1 MRPVSAMLMRAS
13 VHDDPSISGRACD
26 TARDSGERKRL
37 LPVDTS
43 PSERRAEAVDGDQH
57 GGIGS
62 KSRDAAAALTRT
74 GPEDHSGSRRFSVNV
89 LSSFGFISLN
99 AGLMVWYVP
108 FLVSNLGLAAYG
120 MLSLANSLVLYL
132 AIVTDSLNGSVF
144 RYLGIE
150 LSQGDVAS
158 ANRTFNS
165 ALILAMFACCLL
177 LVPIGATIYLLP
189 LMFQVPPE
197 LVAATRFLLAAIGVA
212 TLAALVGGVF
222 GVSSLIR
229 HRFDLRNIVR
239 SLVALCR
246 VGVVALLFA
255 AESPSLVHVGIG
267 LILAATVGLA
277 GEVLLWRKLTP
288 ELSIDPRLIER
299 ARFRPLIGLG
309 GWSAINVIGLLF
321 IMQIDVVIVNKLL
334 GPEET
339 GRYASVL
346 LFPVLIYTMG
356 EAVLPVL
363 SPAIMAHYATG
374 ARQALQDLARRSVRL
389 LAVALALPIGLLCGM
404 GAPLLAR
411 WLGPAFADLETVLVL
426 LVAPLTINLAT
437 RPLSYVLTAYNEVK
451 IQGIVTLGLGAAN
464 VVLAI
469 ALVRAG
475 WGLAGVPAAAAL
487 VWTVR
492 NVLFVSSRSAVLLGL
507 RWYAFIGHL
516 AIGLL
521 AMAGVAALGRILRAL
536 WWPTDWLS
544 LAFLAAVIALAYGA
558 FAYFILMTK
567 ADRALVSSAFAR
579 RSAS

>member
-1 MRPVSAMLMRAS
+1 MQPANLMLTRAS
-13 VHDDPSISGRACD
+13 VPGEPSIPGRVREMAH
-26 TARDSGERKRL
+26 DSSERKL
-37 LPVDTS
+37 MLPFEPS
-43 PSERRAEAVDGDQH
+43 PSERWTGALHGDQP
-57 GGIGS
+57 GGAGS
-62 KSRDAAAALTRT
+62 KSLDTAAVPART
-74 GPEDHSGSRRFSVNV
+74 GQEDHSGSRRFSVNV
-89 LSSFGFISLN
+89 LSSVGFISLN
-99 AGLMVWYVP
+99 LGLMVWYVP

-144 RYLGIE
+144 RYLGID

-165 ALILAMFACCLL
+165 ALALALLACCVL
-177 LVPIGATIYLLP
+177 LVPVAVTCYLLP
-189 LMFQVPPE
+189 LMFQVPPD
-197 LVAATRFLLAAIGVA
+197 LVAATRLLLVAVGVTA
-212 TLAALVGGVF
+212 LTALVGGVF

-246 VGVVALLFA
+246 IGVVALLFA
-255 AESPSLVHVGIG
+255 AGSPSLVHVGIG
-267 LILAATVGLA
+267 LILAAAIGLA
-277 GEVLLWRKLTP
+277 GDILLWRKLTP
-288 ELSIDPRLIER
+288 ELSIDHCLIES

-309 GWSAINVIGLLF
+309 AWSAINVIGVLL
-321 IMQIDVVIVNKLL
+321 IMQIDVIIVNQLL
-334 GPEET
+334 GPEAT

-346 LFPVLIYTMG
+346 LFPVLIYTLG

-374 ARQALQDLARRSVRL
+374 EKQALQDLARRSVRL
-389 LAVALALPIGLLCGM
+389 LAVGLALPIGLLCGM
-404 GAPLLAR
+404 GAPLLTL
-411 WLGPAFADLETVLVL
+411 WLGPAFADLETVLLL

-437 RPLSYVLTAYNEVK
+437 RPLSYVLTAYNEVRV
-451 IQGIVTLGLGAAN
+451 QGLVTLALGAAN
-464 VVLAI
+464 IVLAI

-475 WGLAGVPAAAAL
+475 WGLVGVPAAAAL

-492 NVLFVSSRSAVLLGL
+492 NVLFVSSRSGLLLGL
-507 RWYAFIGHL
+507 RWYAFNGHL

-521 AMAGVAALGRILRAL
+521 GMAGVAALGRILCAL

-544 LAFLAAVIALAYGA
+544 LASFAAMIAIAYGA
-558 FAYFILMTK
+558 FAYFIFITK
-567 ADRALVSSAFAR
+567 ADRELIASVFAS

>member
-1 MRPVSAMLMRAS
+1 MQPASAMLTSVS
-13 VHDDPSISGRACD
+13 VHGDPSISACASEE
-26 TARDSGERKRL
+26 ARDSGERKRL
-37 LPVDTS
+37 RPVDGS
-43 PSERRAEAVDGDQH
+43 PPERWTGAARDQRGEVD
-57 GGIGS
+57 S
-62 KSRDAAAALTRT
+62 KSPDAAAALART

-89 LSSFGFISLN
+89 LSSVGFITLN
-99 AGLMVWYVP
+99 VGLMTWYVP

-144 RYLGIE
+144 RHLGIE
-150 LSQGDVAS
+150 LNQGDLAS

-165 ALILAMFACCLL
+165 ALILAVLASCLL
-177 LVPIGATIYLLP
+177 LVPIAVTCYLLP
-189 LMFQVPPE
+189 LMFQVPPD
-197 LVAATRFLLAAIGVA
+197 LVAATRFVLAAVGVTA
-212 TLAALVGGVF
+212 LAALVGGVF

-246 VGVVALLFA
+246 IGVVVLLFA
-255 AESPSLVHVGIG
+255 AEPPSLVHVGIG
-267 LILAATVGLA
+267 LILAAAIGLA
-277 GEVLLWRKLTP
+277 GDLLLWRKLTP
-288 ELSIDPRLIER
+288 ELSIDPRLTES

-309 GWSAINVIGLLF
+309 AWSAINVIGVLF
-321 IMQIDVVIVNKLL
+321 IMQVDVIIVNQLL
-334 GPEET
+334 GPEAT
-339 GRYASVL
+339 GRYASIL

-374 ARQALQDLARRSVRL
+374 NEQALQDLAKRSVRL
-389 LAVALALPIGLLCGM
+389 LAVWLALPIGLLCGM
-404 GAPLLAR
+404 GAPLLAL
-411 WLGPAFADLETVLVL
+411 WLGPAFADLEIVLVL

-451 IQGIVTLGLGAAN
+451 VQGLVTIALGAAN

-475 WGLAGVPAAAAL
+475 LGLAGVPAAAAL
-487 VWTVR
+487 VWTIR

-507 RWYAFIGHL
+507 PWYAFIGHF

-521 AMAGVAALGRILRAL
+521 GMAGVAALGRILCAL
-536 WWPTDWLS
+536 WWPTGWLP
-544 LAFLAAVIALAYGA
+544 LASFAAVIALAYGA
-558 FAYFILMTK
+558 LAYFVFMTK
-567 ADRALVSSAFAR
+567 TDRELVSSVFAR
-579 RSAS
+579 RRAS

>member
-1 MRPVSAMLMRAS
+1 MRPVSAVLTRAP
-13 VHDDPSISGRACD
+13 VHGDPSISGRACE
-26 TARDSGERKRL
+26 TARDSGERKQL

-43 PSERRAEAVDGDQH
+43 PSERWTGALHGDQRR
-57 GGIGS
+57 GVGS
-62 KSRDAAAALTRT
+62 KSLDAAAAFTRT
-74 GPEDHSGSRRFSVNV
+74 DPEKHSGSHRFSVNV
-89 LSSFGFISLN
+89 LSSLGFISLN
-99 AGLMVWYVP
+99 VGLMVWYVP

-144 RYLGIE
+144 RYLGID
-150 LSQGDVAS
+150 LNQGDVAS

-165 ALILAMFACCLL
+165 ALILAVFACCLL
-177 LVPIGATIYLLP
+177 LVPIAATSYLLP
-189 LMFQVPPE
+189 LLFQVPPD
-197 LVAATRFLLAAIGVA
+197 LVAATRFLLVAVGVTA
-212 TLAALVGGVF
+212 LTALVGGVF

-246 VGVVALLFA
+246 IGVVVLLFA
-255 AESPSLVHVGIG
+255 AESPSLVHVGVG
-267 LILAATVGLA
+267 LILAGAIGLA
-277 GEVLLWRKLTP
+277 GDVLLWRKLTP
-288 ELSIDPRLIER
+288 ELSIDLRLTES

-309 GWSAINVIGLLF
+309 AWSAINVIGILF
-321 IMQIDVVIVNKLL
+321 IMQVDVIVVNQLL
-334 GPEET
+334 GPEAT

-374 ARQALQDLARRSVRL
+374 DRQALQDLARRSVRL
-389 LAVALALPIGLLCGM
+389 LAIGLALPIGLLCGM
-404 GAPLLAR
+404 GAPLLTL
-411 WLGPAFADLETVLVL
+411 WLGPAFADLETVLLL

-451 IQGIVTLGLGAAN
+451 VQGLVTLVLGAAN
-464 VVLAI
+464 VALAI

-492 NVLFVSSRSAVLLGL
+492 NVFFVSSRSAVLLGL
-507 RWYAFIGHL
+507 RWYAFNGHL
-516 AIGLL
+516 SIGLL
-521 AMAGVAALGRILRAL
+521 GMAGVAALGRILCVL
-536 WWPTDWLS
+536 WWPADWLS
-544 LAFLAAVIALAYGA
+544 LASFAAVIAIAYGA
-558 FAYFILMTK
+558 FAYFIFMTK
-567 ADRALVSSAFAR
+567 ADRELVSSVLAK

>member
-1 MRPVSAMLMRAS
+1 MQPASAMLTSIS
-13 VHDDPSISGRACD
+13 VHGNPSISGCACEE
-26 TARDSGERKRL
+26 ARDSGERKRL
-37 LPVDTS
+37 RPVDARA
-43 PSERRAEAVDGDQH
+43 PERWTGASH
-57 GGIGS
+57 GGQRGEVGS
-62 KSRDAAAALTRT
+62 TSLDAVAAPTRT

-89 LSSFGFISLN
+89 LSSVGFITLN
-99 AGLMVWYVP
+99 VGLMVWYVP

-144 RYLGIE
+144 RYLGID
-150 LSQGDVAS
+150 LNQGDLAS

-165 ALILAMFACCLL
+165 ALILAVLASCLL
-177 LVPIGATIYLLP
+177 LVPIAATCYLLP
-189 LMFQVPPE
+189 LMFQVPPD
-197 LVAATRFLLAAIGVA
+197 LVAATRFVLAAVGVTA
-212 TLAALVGGVF
+212 LTALVGGVF
-222 GVSSLIR
+222 GVSSLVR

-246 VGVVALLFA
+246 IGVVVLLFA
-255 AESPSLVHVGIG
+255 AEPPSLVHVGIG
-267 LILAATVGLA
+267 LILASAIGLA
-277 GEVLLWRKLTP
+277 GDVLLWRKLTP
-288 ELSIDPRLIER
+288 ELSISPRLTES

-309 GWSAINVIGLLF
+309 AWSAINVIGVLF
-321 IMQIDVVIVNKLL
+321 IMQVDVIIVNQLL
-334 GPEET
+334 GPEAT

-374 ARQALQDLARRSVRL
+374 NEQALQDLAKRSVRL
-389 LAVALALPIGLLCGM
+389 IAIWLALPIGLLCGM
-404 GAPLLAR
+404 GAPLLAL

-451 IQGIVTLGLGAAN
+451 VQGLVTLALGAAN

-475 WGLAGVPAAAAL
+475 LGLAGVPAAAAL
-487 VWTVR
+487 VWTIR
-492 NVLFVSSRSAVLLGL
+492 NVLLVSSRSAVLLGL
-507 RWYAFIGHL
+507 RWYAFNGHL

-521 AMAGVAALGRILRAL
+521 GMAGVAALGRILCAL
-536 WWPTDWLS
+536 WWPAGWLS
-544 LAFLAAVIALAYGA
+544 LASFAAVIALAYGA
-558 FAYFILMTK
+558 FAYFVFMTK
-567 ADRALVSSAFAR
+567 RDRELVSSVFAR

>member
-1 MRPVSAMLMRAS
+1 MQPANLMLTRAS
-13 VHDDPSISGRACD
+13 VHGEPSIPGRVCEMAH
-26 TARDSGERKRL
+26 DSGERKRL
-37 LPVDTS
+37 LPLDPS
-43 PSERRAEAVDGDQH
+43 PSERWTGALHGDQP
-57 GGIGS
+57 GGAGS
-62 KSRDAAAALTRT
+62 KSLDTATVPART
-74 GPEDHSGSRRFSVNV
+74 GQEDHSGSRRFSVNV
-89 LSSFGFISLN
+89 LSSVGFISLN
-99 AGLMVWYVP
+99 LGLMVWYVP

-144 RYLGIE
+144 RYLGID

-165 ALILAMFACCLL
+165 ALALALLACCVL
-177 LVPIGATIYLLP
+177 LVPVAVTCYLLP
-189 LMFQVPPE
+189 LMFQVPPD
-197 LVAATRFLLAAIGVA
+197 LVAATRLLLVAVGVTA
-212 TLAALVGGVF
+212 LTALVGGVF

-246 VGVVALLFA
+246 IGVVALLFA
-255 AESPSLVHVGIG
+255 AGSPSLVHVGIG
-267 LILAATVGLA
+267 LILAAAIGLA
-277 GEVLLWRKLTP
+277 GDILLWRKLTP
-288 ELSIDPRLIER
+288 ELSIDHCLIES

-309 GWSAINVIGLLF
+309 AWSAINVIGVLF
-321 IMQIDVVIVNKLL
+321 IMQIDVIIVNQLL
-334 GPEET
+334 GPEAT

-346 LFPVLIYTMG
+346 LFPVLIYTLG

-374 ARQALQDLARRSVRL
+374 EKQALQDLARRSVRL
-389 LAVALALPIGLLCGM
+389 LAVGLALPIGLLCGM
-404 GAPLLAR
+404 GAPLLTL
-411 WLGPAFADLETVLVL
+411 WLGPAFADLETVLLL

-437 RPLSYVLTAYNEVK
+437 RPLSYVLTAYNEVRV
-451 IQGIVTLGLGAAN
+451 QGLVTLALGAAN
-464 VVLAI
+464 IVLAI

-492 NVLFVSSRSAVLLGL
+492 NVLFVSSRSGVLLGL
-507 RWYAFIGHL
+507 RWYAFNGHL

-521 AMAGVAALGRILRAL
+521 GMAGVAALGRILCAL

-544 LAFLAAVIALAYGA
+544 LASFAAMITIAYGA
-558 FAYFILMTK
+558 FAYFIFITK
-567 ADRALVSSAFAR
+567 ADRELIASVFAS

>member
-1 MRPVSAMLMRAS
+1 MRLVSAMPMRAS
-13 VHDDPSISGRACD
+13 VHGDPSISGLAGEK
-26 TARDSGERKRL
+26 ARDSGERKRL

-43 PSERRAEAVDGDQH
+43 PSERWTGALHGDQR
-57 GGIGS
+57 GGVGS
-62 KSRDAAAALTRT
+62 RSLDAAVALTRT

-89 LSSFGFISLN
+89 LSSVGFILLN
-99 AGLMVWYVP
+99 VGLMVWYVP
-108 FLVSNLGLAAYG
+108 FLVGNLGLPAYG

-132 AIVTDSLNGSVF
+132 SIVTDSLNGSVF
-144 RYLGIE
+144 RYLGID
-150 LSQGDVAS
+150 LNQGDVAS

-165 ALILAMFACCLL
+165 GLILAILACCLL
-177 LVPIGATIYLLP
+177 VVPIAATSYLLP
-189 LMFQVPPE
+189 LMFQVPPD
-197 LVAATRFLLAAIGVA
+197 LVAATRFLVVAVGVTA
-212 TLAALVGGVF
+212 LTALVGGVF

-239 SLVALCR
+239 SIVALCR
-246 VGVVALLFA
+246 IGVVVLLFA
-255 AESPSLVHVGIG
+255 AGSPSLVHVGVG
-267 LILAATVGLA
+267 LILAAVIGLA
-277 GEVLLWRKLTP
+277 GDVLLWKKLTP
-288 ELSIDPRLIER
+288 ELSIDPRLIES

-309 GWSAINVIGLLF
+309 TWSTINIIGVLF
-321 IMQIDVVIVNKLL
+321 IMQIDVIVVNQLL
-334 GPEET
+334 GPEAT

-363 SPAIMAHYATG
+363 GSAIMAHYATG
-374 ARQALQDLARRSVRL
+374 DSQALQDLARRSVRL
-389 LAVALALPIGLLCGM
+389 LAVGLALPIGLLCGL
-404 GAPLLAR
+404 GAPLLTL
-411 WLGPAFADLETVLVL
+411 WLGPAFADLETVLLL

-451 IQGIVTLGLGAAN
+451 VQGLVTLALGAAN

-469 ALVRAG
+469 AFVQAG

-507 RWYAFIGHL
+507 RWYALNGHL

-521 AMAGVAALGRILRAL
+521 GMAGVAALGRIMCAL

-544 LAFLAAVIALAYGA
+544 LAAYVAVIALTYGA
-558 FAYFILMTK
+558 FAYFIFLAK
-567 ADRALVSSAFAR
+567 ADRELVLSALAR
-579 RSAS
+579 RGAS

>member
-1 MRPVSAMLMRAS
+1 
-13 VHDDPSISGRACD
+13 
-26 TARDSGERKRL
+26 L

-43 PSERRAEAVDGDQH
+43 QSERLTGPLHGDQR
-57 GGIGS
+57 GGSGS
-62 KSRDAAAALTRT
+62 KSLDAAAAPTRT
-74 GPEDHSGSRRFSVNV
+74 EPADHSGSRRFSINV
-89 LSSFGFISLN
+89 SSSVAFISLN
-99 AGLMVWYVP
+99 VGLMVWYVP
-108 FLVSNLGLAAYG
+108 FLVSNLGLSAYG

-144 RYLGIE
+144 RYLGID

-165 ALILAMFACCLL
+165 ALILAVFACCLL
-177 LVPIGATIYLLP
+177 LVPIAATSYLLP
-189 LMFQVPPE
+189 LLFQVPSD
-197 LVAATRFLLAAIGVA
+197 LVAATRFLLVAVGVTA
-212 TLAALVGGVF
+212 LMALVGGVF

-246 VGVVALLFA
+246 IGVVVLLFA
-255 AESPSLVHVGIG
+255 AWSPSLVHVGVG
-267 LILAATVGLA
+267 LILAAIIGLA
-277 GEVLLWRKLTP
+277 GDVLLWRRLTP
-288 ELSIDPRLIER
+288 ELSIDPRLIDR
-299 ARFRPLIGLG
+299 ARFRPLTGLG
-309 GWSAINVIGLLF
+309 AWSAVNVIGVLF
-321 IMQIDVVIVNKLL
+321 IMQIDVIVVNQLL
-334 GPEET
+334 GPEAT

-346 LFPVLIYTMG
+346 LFPVLIYTMA

-374 ARQALQDLARRSVRL
+374 NRQALQDLAKRSVRL
-389 LAVALALPIGLLCGM
+389 LAVGLALPIGLLCGM
-404 GAPLLAR
+404 GAPLLTL
-411 WLGPAFADLETVLVL
+411 WLGPAFADLGIVLLL

-451 IQGIVTLGLGAAN
+451 AQGLVTLVLGAAN
-464 VVLAI
+464 VLLAI

-507 RWYAFIGHL
+507 RWHAFYGHL

-521 AMAGVAALGRILRAL
+521 GMAGVTALGRILCAL

-544 LAFLAAVIALAYGA
+544 LASFAAMIALAYGA
-558 FAYFILMTK
+558 FAHFILMTK
-567 ADRALVSSAFAR
+567 ADRELVSSVFAK